1 MIYLDFDIES
11 LVYNTLSPL
20 QIPLFNT
27 QTDLK
32 EDMNTFIVY
41 QEYDNEDAF
50 ISDNIRKQTR
60 FTILIKVYS
69 YDDLFDLNRKIEI
82 LMQKAGFLRVSKKR
96 TGDVEL
102 ECYVT
107 IYRFEYIAP
116 TTIIKENKG
125 EI

>member
-11 LVYNTLSPL
+11 LVYNTLSSL
-20 QIPLFNT
+20 QIPIFNT
-27 QTDLK
+27 QSDLK

-41 QEYDNEDAF
+41 QEYNNEDAF

-60 FTILIKVYS
+60 FTVLVKVYS

-82 LMQKAGFLRVSKKR
+82 LMQKAGFLRVSKRR

-107 IYRFEYIAP
+107 NYKFEYIAP
-116 TTIIKENKG
+116 TTIINENEG